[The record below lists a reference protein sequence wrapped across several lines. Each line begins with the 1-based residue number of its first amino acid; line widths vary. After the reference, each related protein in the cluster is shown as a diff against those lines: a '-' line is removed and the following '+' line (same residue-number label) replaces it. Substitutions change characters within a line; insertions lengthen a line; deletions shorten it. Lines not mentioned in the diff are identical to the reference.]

1 MNETV
6 NPHTWRGMPD
16 PVRHSV
22 TWRRVPLLAL
32 RITAVLLNTVL
43 LLVPY
48 VLLRLVDMIA
58 PTRKFASH
66 VARIWARVNLEII
79 GLRLVRRG
87 RLAAKTQVFVANHSS
102 WLDIWALQA
111 VLPGYFV
118 AKSEVRSWP
127 LIGFLARLSGA
138 EFIQRNRRHSVQHTD
153 RLRERLEL
161 GHALCFFPEGTSTD
175 GLRVL
180 PFKSTLFAAVYEY
193 GQHADLQV
201 QPVSVRYKTKP
212 GLPTHFYA
220 LWGGMNLFHHLI
232 SVLGHSRNG
241 KLEIILHEPVKAQGF
256 TDRKALSHYCEQ
268 AVRDGL
274 EQP

>member
-16 PVRHSV
+16 PARHSV
-22 TWRRVPLLAL
+22 TWRHSPRLAL
-32 RITAVLLNTVL
+32 RLFAVLLNTAL

-48 VLLRLVDMIA
+48 VLLRLLDLMVPSQQFSPYI
-58 PTRKFASH
+58 
-66 VARIWARVNLEII
+66 ARIWARVNLEII

-87 RLAAKTQVFVANHSS
+87 KLVAKTQVFVANHSS
-102 WLDIWALQA
+102 WLDIWAMQS

-138 EFIQRNRRHSVQHTD
+138 EFIQRNRRHSARHTN

-180 PFKSTLFAAVYEY
+180 PFKSTLFAAVYEF

-201 QPVSVRYKTKP
+201 QPVSVRFHADAS
-212 GLPTHFYA
+212 LPAHFYA
-220 LWGGMNLFHHLI
+220 LWGGMNLLHHLI
-232 SVLGHSRNG
+232 SVLSHSRNG
-241 KLEIILHEPVKAQGF
+241 KLEITLHAPVKAKNF
-256 TDRKALSHYCEQ
+256 NDRKALSLHCET
-268 AVRDGL
+268 AVRKGL
-274 EQP
+274 EPT

>member
-1 MNETV
+1 MNQSV

-16 PVRHSV
+16 PVRHAV
-22 TWRRVPLLAL
+22 TWRHAPRLAWRL
-32 RITAVLLNTVL
+32 VAVLLNTLL

-48 VLLRLVDMIA
+48 VLLRLVDLMVPSRQIS
-58 PTRKFASH
+58 PYI
-66 VARIWARVNLEII
+66 ARIWARVNLEII
-79 GLRLVRRG
+79 GLRLVCRG
-87 RLAAKTQVFVANHSS
+87 KLATKAQVFVANHSS

-138 EFIQRNRRHSVQHTD
+138 EFIQRNRRHSAKHSN

-180 PFKSTLFAAVYEY
+180 PFKSTLFAAVFEY
-193 GQHADLQV
+193 GQHTNLQV
-201 QPVSVRYKTKP
+201 QPVSVRYQADP
-212 GLPTHFYA
+212 SLPPHFYA
-220 LWGGMNLFHHLI
+220 LWGGMSLFHHLI
-232 SVLGHSRNG
+232 SVLSHSRHG
-241 KLEIILHEPVKAQGF
+241 KLEIVLHKPVQAQNF
-256 TDRKALSHYCEQ
+256 IDRKELSLYCEHT
-268 AVRDGL
+268 VRNGL
-274 EQP
+274 EQS